1 MGEIDAT
8 QILRLCNGGCPS
20 PYHFRAATGQI
31 TELEVGAYPLG
42 VRPDTQYEVLET
54 QLQPGDRIV
63 FCSDGIIEADN
74 TAGELFGFERTAET
88 IRKACADGLSA
99 EATIDRILE
108 AVNTFKGNAAQS
120 DDMTCVVVRVE
131 DAH

>member
-1 MGEIDAT
+1 MGEINPST
-8 QILRLCNGGCPS
+8 YTFRLSNGGCPS
-20 PYHFRAATGQI
+20 PYHFQAYTGRI

-74 TAGELFGFERTAET
+74 VAGEQFGFECTAET
-88 IRKACADGLSA
+88 IQKACQEGLSA

-108 AVNTFKGNAAQS
+108 AVSEFKGNAPQS

-131 DAH
+131 